1 MTKLYT
7 IGIGGPSC
15 SGKTT
20 ITRILKRILKNLVVI
35 YQDDFY
41 KPDKDIPIDKE
52 TQLENW
58 DCPEAIEFDRFLNII
73 LYTKKNN
80 GKLPDGY
87 DSREENNV
95 HDGSNQ
101 LDEATAQEL
110 QQKLSPLIEK
120 DSRFVIVD
128 GFMLYWDK
136 KVMDQLDC
144 KISLMTSYATL
155 KSRREERQGYHTEGG
170 YWIDPP
176 GYFDKIVWP
185 EYLRL
190 NEHDDTLE
198 DVLKIDTDK
207 NSIRDMSLIVADRL
221 NKDLR

>member
-1 MTKLYT
+1 
-7 IGIGGPSC
+7 
-15 SGKTT
+15 
-20 ITRILKRILKNLVVI
+20 
-35 YQDDFY
+35 
-41 KPDKDIPIDKE
+41 
-52 TQLENW
+52 
-58 DCPEAIEFDRFLNII
+58 
-73 LYTKKNN
+73 
-80 GKLPDGY
+80 
-87 DSREENNV
+87 
-95 HDGSNQ
+95 
-101 LDEATAQEL
+101 
-110 QQKLSPLIEK
+110 
-120 DSRFVIVD
+120 
-128 GFMLYWDK
+128 
-136 KVMDQLDC
+136 
-144 KISLMTSYATL
+144 MTSYATL